1 MEDCLLRLN
10 IPFSKVR
17 GQCYYGASTMSGGKS
32 GVAKLIMDIEPRAL
46 YTHCY
51 GHSINLAVNDT
62 IKTSKPI
69 KNALATT
76 HEITILIKFSPRR
89 EDIFRN
95 LKKYHDSIHDCH
107 SAGIRLLCP
116 TRWTV
121 RADALASIISNFE
134 VLLQTWEEAIDAV
147 NDTETKARINGV
159 LAQMLSFEFVFSCHL
174 GEMVLRH
181 SDNLSAAIQKKKHQL
196 LKDSELQI

>member
-1 MEDCLLRLN
+1 M
-10 IPFSKVR
+10 
-17 GQCYYGASTMSGGKS
+17 
-32 GVAKLIMDIEPRAL
+32 
-46 YTHCY
+46 
-51 GHSINLAVNDT
+51 
-62 IKTSKPI
+62 
-69 KNALATT
+69 
-76 HEITILIKFSPRR
+76 PRR

-95 LKKYHDSIHDCH
+95 LKKYRDSMHDCH

-121 RADALASIISNFE
+121 RADALTSIISNSE

-181 SDNLSAAIQKKKHQL
+181 TDNLSAAIKKKTSADEGQRILVANLVVVTLQHTRNQDAFDL
-196 LKDSELQI
+196 FWMKDVNFAKSTAIGEPQCPRKRKRPKLMMVTITIFTKLQNFTIISFTMKF